1 MAIQNGGRN
10 KVENAARWRM
20 QQGGDCSK
28 VRIAA
33 RQRLQ
38 KTEASKDRGLKRQ
51 RTQQGTSPVEQH
63 SSHFLVFLLR
73 YFEPFAGGG
82 LPGF

>member
-1 MAIQNGGRN
+1 
-10 KVENAARWRM
+10 M
-20 QQGGDCSK
+20 QQGEDCSK
-28 VRIAA
+28 
-33 RQRLQ
+33 
-38 KTEASKDRGLKRQ
+38 TEAAKDRGLKRQ